1 MATIQITDST
11 AAVASISLV
20 GSASAFEATPAAAVK
35 FVESEIVSL
44 LDQPIDLLPL
54 ASLCLGF
61 TYTPSFKLD
70 ANYKFSI
77 GGSLNS
83 SFTIFRKPLQAKPGE
98 SAPCLFPNDPLGD
111 DPLSLSNHC
120 YTALQFDIGLNS
132 SANQRLSPY
141 ALSESG
147 NLKASSAIY
156 RAYSGSAGYPTLK
169 TSLVDA
175 FSSYAI
181 PASRAGLLELPPD
194 QIFTYEIS
202 GSLKATGKFN
212 LLAAINPT
220 VSAGITETLGPVSVQ
235 AGPAVTL
242 GGCITITSDFQIRAR
257 KLTNDI
263 LRIGHYRKKGATL
276 SVNFDAGA
284 SATATVGGVDL
295 IAPIY
300 KLLGSGANI
309 TKAWFEQQGAKDLAD
324 KIQEALTQAVQQKLS
339 IALDAETD
347 ATACDTAAFIFD
359 FHLPQLDASGLS
371 ALDGVLAGDL
381 SALVTADALP
391 TGITKH
397 ASALDRLRST
407 THTLSVN
414 FLGVLSYADVEKY
427 ALESTARY
435 TEGGE
440 IAMIDKA
447 TASDIVVTDAPLMAS
462 QQLHHVLADLFTA
475 TISYHCIAGK
485 TSPDFTATQ
494 QFYDFEHKID
504 AMTLGWFGDLARQLG
519 KPHALA
525 NGPSANSAWMNILLT
540 YQKKE
545 AVLLLLDAAGHA
557 RPQSDFIGIGRR
569 ATIAA
574 VELNPVVN
582 YLAHMR
588 DGEPYWDAILNQD
601 PGTFL
606 WPMNTLQ
613 KKQFGMACFA
623 VNNWAA
629 AMAKLSKLIEQILVY
644 TSSHDGATLS
654 TDPAFLALRSQLAAQ
669 LKQTSSKLVGS
680 WVPAWS
686 TFAVYF
692 CHPPSSG
699 QISLGLGRQGYTD
712 TLP

>member
-11 AAVASISLV
+11 AAVASINLAD
-20 GSASAFEATPAAAVK
+20 SASAFGGTPSAAVK
-35 FVESEIVSL
+35 FVESEVVSL
-44 LDQPIDLLPL
+44 LDQPIDLIPI
-54 ASLCLGF
+54 ANLCLGLN
-61 TYTPSFKLD
+61 YTPSFKLG
-70 ANYKFSI
+70 ANYKFTI

-83 SFTIFRKPLQAKPGE
+83 SLTIFRKPLQAKPGAP
-98 SAPCLFPNDPLGD
+98 APCLFPSDPLGD
-111 DPLSLSNHC
+111 DPLSLSDTC
-120 YTALQFDIGLNS
+120 YTSLQFDIGLNS
-132 SANQRLSPY
+132 TASQRLSPY

-156 RAYSGSAGYPTLK
+156 RAYSGGAGYPTLK
-169 TSLVDA
+169 TALVDA
-175 FSSYAI
+175 FNSYSI
-181 PASRAGLLELPPD
+181 PASRAGLLALPLD
-194 QIFTYEIS
+194 QIFTYEVA

-220 VSAGITETLGPVSVQ
+220 VSAGVTQTLGPVSVQ
-235 AGPAVTL
+235 AGPEVTL

-257 KLTNDI
+257 KLNADT

-276 SVNFDAGA
+276 SVTFDAGA
-284 SATATVGGVDL
+284 NATATVDGVDL

-300 KLLGSGANI
+300 KLLGSGVKV
-309 TKAWFEQQGAKDLAD
+309 TKAWFEQQGAKDVAD
-324 KIQEALTQAVQQKLS
+324 KIQDALTQAIQQKLS

-347 ATACDTAAFIFD
+347 ATACDTSAFIFD
-359 FHLPQLDASGLS
+359 FHIPQLDAKGFS

-381 SALVTADALP
+381 SALVAADTLP

-414 FLGVLSYADVEKY
+414 FLGVLSFADVEKY
-427 ALESTARY
+427 ALESTAKY

-440 IAMIDKA
+440 IALIDRA

-475 TISYHCIAGK
+475 TVFYHCIAGK
-485 TSPDFTATQ
+485 TSPDFSATQ

-504 AMTLGWFGDLARQLG
+504 AITLAWFGDLARQLG
-519 KPHALA
+519 KAHSLA
-525 NGPSANSAWMNILLT
+525 NGPSTTSAWMNILLT

-557 RPQSDFIGIGRR
+557 RPQSDFVSIGRR

-588 DGEPYWDAILNQD
+588 EGEPYWDAILNQD
-601 PGTFL
+601 PGTFT

-623 VNNWAA
+623 VNSWAT
-629 AMAKLSKLIEQILVY
+629 AMAKLSTLIEQILLY
-644 TSSHDGATLS
+644 TSAHDGATLP
-654 TDPAFLALRSQLAAQ
+654 TDPAFVALCSQLAAQ
-669 LKQTSSKLVGS
+669 LKQTSSRLVGS